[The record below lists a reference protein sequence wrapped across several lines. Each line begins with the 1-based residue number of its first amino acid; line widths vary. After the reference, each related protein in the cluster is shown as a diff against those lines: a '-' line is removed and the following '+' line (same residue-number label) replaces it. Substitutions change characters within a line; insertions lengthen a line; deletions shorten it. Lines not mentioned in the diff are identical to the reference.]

1 MREGGRQGIPGRGS
15 SSAKPK
21 RPPPLREDQG
31 AAGMWGECGEASQL
45 QGCLTSCPITA
56 LLTLPLPSDLRTE
69 AALWGAQPCSRLN
82 EV

>member
-1 MREGGRQGIPGRGS
+1 
-15 SSAKPK
+15 
-21 RPPPLREDQG
+21 
-31 AAGMWGECGEASQL
+31 MWGEWGEASQL